1 MLDQSK
7 EKKIESNILNENKN
21 IENKDSF
28 VLDSNENKVVYELDL
43 DNENTS
49 DNLVENHNYSSP
61 ELDAA
66 PVADDLAVNND
77 LEKDENNMKIKE
89 SINMDSISDFQF
101 DNQLDKLAEEKNN
114 LESSSDSVVRD
125 LNPEKQMLKSRERLD
140 KLKKLTEKLRTPSG
154 VSDLENE
161 PAYKRASLDLND
173 ESLKVEDETKII
185 LDKKDGDIQIKEDN
199 SFLHDNID

>member
-1 MLDQSK
+1 M
-7 EKKIESNILNENKN
+7 
-21 IENKDSF
+21 
-28 VLDSNENKVVYELDL
+28 
-43 DNENTS
+43 
-49 DNLVENHNYSSP
+49 
-61 ELDAA
+61 
-66 PVADDLAVNND
+66 ADDLTVNND

-101 DNQLDKLAEEKNN
+101 DNQLDQLEEQQKN
-114 LESSSDSVVRD
+114 LESSSDNVVRN